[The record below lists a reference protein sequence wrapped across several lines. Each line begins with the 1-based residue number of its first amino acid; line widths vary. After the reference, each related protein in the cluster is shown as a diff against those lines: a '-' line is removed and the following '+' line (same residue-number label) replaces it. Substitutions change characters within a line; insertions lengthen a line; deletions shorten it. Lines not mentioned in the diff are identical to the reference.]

1 MMILSLNVR
10 GVGGNPKDCIP
21 QEVITFGL
29 SGCPIILG
37 NDGLWF
43 EIKGV
48 SLDYFPHMGLLFG

>member
-10 GVGGNPKDCIP
+10 GVGGYPEDCGP

-29 SGCPIILG
+29 FGCPIILG

-43 EIKGV
+43 ESKGV
-48 SLDYFPHMGLLFG
+48 SLDYSPHMGLLFG